1 MTTSASQAPSSGAVA
16 STGPASWSHQ
26 PCASWRTSA
35 GEEARGGVGEDGLG
49 LVGQL
54 VELLAAADQRRR
66 QVQHRVPAVVG
77 PRDQPLLE
85 QPAGEEAPKSLLRFA
100 GGNPR
105 AAVVRKELDPQKNP
119 APRTSPTIGS
129 RSPIASR

>member
-1 MTTSASQAPSSGAVA
+1 MTTSASRAPSSGAVA
-16 STGPASWSHQ
+16 STAPASWSHQ

-85 QPAGEEAPKSLLRFA
+85 QPAGEEAPQELLA
-100 GGNPR
+100 LVGGEPRAVVVAHELERPEEPR
-105 AAVVRKELDPQKNP
+105 AAHV
-119 APRTSPTIGS
+119 
-129 RSPIASR
+129 